1 MSGSHPQYIAAK
13 MPCPLFLS
21 DAFAHLAVLPQD
33 YANKLSQHYRS
44 RDASLLDDMPPLG
57 SAGAPF
63 APTGKSNHKQDPL
76 GTVRHPDSP
85 YITVANNMIRGG
97 YFR

>member
-1 MSGSHPQYIAAK
+1 
-13 MPCPLFLS
+13 MPGPFSRLTPLPNLP
-21 DAFAHLAVLPQD
+21 VLPQD

-76 GTVRHPDSP
+76 GTVRPPESSC
-85 YITVANNMIRGG
+85 YSVANLHNQG
-97 YFR
+97 

>member
-1 MSGSHPQYIAAK
+1 MDRSSKISRQRCLA
-13 MPCPLFLS
+13 PLPS
-21 DAFAHLAVLPQD
+21 DACAHLPVLPQD

-76 GTVRHPDSP
+76 GTV
-85 YITVANNMIRGG
+85 
-97 YFR
+97 